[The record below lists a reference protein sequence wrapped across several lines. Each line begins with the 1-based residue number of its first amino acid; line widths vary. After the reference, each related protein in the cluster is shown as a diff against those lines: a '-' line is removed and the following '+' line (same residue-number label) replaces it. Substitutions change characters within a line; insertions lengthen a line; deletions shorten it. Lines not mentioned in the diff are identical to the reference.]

1 LSRVIARAL
10 RRAPRFA
17 GARTGQRY
25 GYAARRLPHP
35 CAAAAADD
43 SGVALEALL
52 VSTALVALAEM
63 GDKTQLL
70 SFVLAAK
77 LKKPWPIIAGI
88 FAATLANHFL
98 AGLVGAWLA
107 TLVSPPTLRIMVA
120 ISFFVFGAWAL
131 IPDKFDGDREYPA
144 RSVFFTTLAAFF
156 LVEMGDKTQLATV
169 ALAARFEGALVAVVM
184 GTTLGMLIANAP
196 AVWIGERLA
205 QRVDMKLMR
214 WIAAAL
220 FVLLGVLA
228 LLY

>member
-1 LSRVIARAL
+1 V
-10 RRAPRFA
+10 
-17 GARTGQRY
+17 
-25 GYAARRLPHP
+25 
-35 CAAAAADD
+35 
-43 SGVALEALL
+43 EALL

-88 FAATLANHFL
+88 FFATLANHFL
-98 AGLVGAWLA
+98 AGSVGAWLA
-107 TLVSPPTLRIMVA
+107 TLVAPQTLKWIVA

-131 IPDKFDGDREYPA
+131 VPDKFDGSREYSG
-144 RSVFFTTLAAFF
+144 RSVFFTTLVAFF

-169 ALAARFEGALVAVVM
+169 ALAARFEGALAGVVM
-184 GTTLGMLIANAP
+184 GTTLGMMVANAP

-205 QRVDMKLMR
+205 QRVNMKVMR

-220 FVLLGVLA
+220 FVVLGVLA
-228 LLY
+228 LLI